1 MPVMLIQKSNI
12 NICLKKKKQSLRFRV
27 LVTYVLQLFTF
38 AFLYW
43 NLDLWMTSNL
53 WILQKKFF
61 SCLQNLLK
69 WSIVFVEWLIDEKSL
84 TLFLAATIVRYS
96 HHHQSQTRC
105 QQELGVNLHR
115 ITVQA
120 LLKEVVH
127 QW

>member
-1 MPVMLIQKSNI
+1 MPVMLIQKSNL

>member
-1 MPVMLIQKSNI
+1 MPVILIQKSNI

-53 WILQKKFF
+53 WILQKKIF

-96 HHHQSQTRC
+96 HHHLSQTRC
-105 QQELGVNLHR
+105 QQELEVNLHR

>member
-1 MPVMLIQKSNI
+1 MPVMLIQKSNL

-43 NLDLWMTSNL
+43 NLNLWMTSNL

>member
-53 WILQKKFF
+53 WILQKKFC

-105 QQELGVNLHR
+105 QQELRVNLHR

>member
-53 WILQKKFF
+53 WILQKNFF